1 MRKEKSQLTE
11 FLEVV
16 SVLQWVCSFLFLGV
30 GCIILMVYL
39 MFTSLWPLPT
49 LYFVWLVVVDWQTP
63 ERGGRGTTFVRR
75 WRVWGLYRDFFPV
88 KLVKTAELNPN
99 KNYILGSH
107 PHGIMCFGAFA
118 CFSTTSC
125 GFTELFP
132 GLRSSLVVLAG
143 LFKIPLFRE
152 YLMGADLLPV
162 SKPSLAHLLSKRGK
176 GNAVVIVVGGA
187 AESLASAPG
196 VNTVVMKQRKGFVRT
211 ALEFGADLVPVYTF
225 GENELF
231 QQVIFSEG
239 SVGRRLQDLFKKI
252 MGFAPCLFVGERFGL
267 IPYRRPV
274 TTVVGSPISVPK
286 RITPA
291 QEEVDHYHK
300 LYMEALTDLFH
311 KHKVSCGLSESHE
324 LQII

>member
-1 MRKEKSQLTE
+1 ICLCFSDLFFQCTVFSFVCCCFFFWV
-11 FLEVV
+11 FLEHI
-16 SVLQWVCSFLFLGV
+16 FK
-30 GCIILMVYL
+30 I
-39 MFTSLWPLPT
+39 
-49 LYFVWLVVVDWQTP
+49 
-63 ERGGRGTTFVRR
+63 
-75 WRVWGLYRDFFPV
+75 PV
-88 KLVKTAELNPN
+88 KFPIKLVPTFTTKMFFFFVLKMTLTDPLFPAQLVKTAELNPN

-125 GFTELFP
+125 GFSELFP

-152 YLMGADLLPV
+152 YLMGAV

-239 SVGRRLQDLFKKI
+239 SLGRRLQDLFKKI

-311 KHKVSCGLSESHE
+311 KHKVSYGLSESHE